1 MATLAIGDVIQAVL
15 TWDTPLASVAQN
27 VWHYQ
32 MVSGAG
38 ADSDDLLP
46 AILTQ
51 QQVAFA
57 LIDAEISN
65 QFEGTLLE
73 IRKYDFV
80 LSRFDGVGSVAGSS
94 LVGLSVVDFE
104 PHGVA
109 ALGRVRTVASR
120 RQGRTFIP
128 GLDEDAIIGGV
139 LSVAAEAAL
148 AGFLATWDT
157 NISITGGLFSWC
169 TFNVDPLSPV
179 FETASLAAQVVIA
192 NSLPSYLSKRKPGV
206 GL

>member
-1 MATLAIGDVIQAVL
+1 MAALTTGDVVQAVL

-38 ADSDDLLP
+38 ADSADLIT

-57 LIDAEISN
+57 LIDDSISN
-65 QFEGTLLE
+65 QFEGVLIEL
-73 IRKYDFV
+73 RKYDFT
-80 LSRFDGVGSVAGSS
+80 LSRFDGVESIVGSA
-94 LVGLSVVDFE
+94 LVGLSVTDFE

-128 GLDEDAIIGGV
+128 GLAESAIGGGV
-139 LSVAAEAAL
+139 LVAATEAAL
-148 AGFLATWDT
+148 AAYLAVWDT
-157 NISITGGLFSWC
+157 DISITGGLFSWC
-169 TFNVDPLSPV
+169 TFNVEATSPV

-192 NSLPSYLSKRKPGV
+192 NSLPSYLGKRKPGV